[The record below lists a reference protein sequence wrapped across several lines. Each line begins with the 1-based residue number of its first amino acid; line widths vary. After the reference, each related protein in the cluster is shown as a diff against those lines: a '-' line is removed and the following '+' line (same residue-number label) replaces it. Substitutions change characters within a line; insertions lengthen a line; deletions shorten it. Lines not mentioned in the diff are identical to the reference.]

1 MRMTPFDFLARL
13 TAALL
18 WRVRRLTGDDL
29 VDRAIV
35 RIAPHWRRFLKKPIF
50 IGVTGSVGKTTTK
63 ELLLGMLGRS
73 GRGVGTVGSL
83 NNLDATAQAMMR
95 LEER

>member
-1 MRMTPFDFLARL
+1 MTPFGILARL
-13 TAALL
+13 SGALL

-35 RIAPHWRRFLKKPIF
+35 RIAPHWRRFLKKPVF

-63 ELLLGMLGRS
+63 ELLLGMLGQGS
-73 GRGVGTVGSL
+73 GGHGRVL
-83 NNLDATAQAMMR
+83 ATSTQRRRRCCASSR
-95 LEER
+95 